1 MYSVY
6 HIDAFARAGQRSH
19 TSPAEEVIRD
29 LISLGVTVDSLYRI
43 LHTMDARQCMETLK
57 EYGEYYTHWS
67 KNGYILLSLHLI
79 IQFCNDYEST
89 LWLE

>member
-1 MYSVY
+1 MCANYTIIHTPVATGRVYSVY

-19 TSPAEEVIRD
+19 TSPAEEVIKD

-57 EYGEYYTHWS
+57 EYGEYPH
-67 KNGYILLSLHLI
+67 
-79 IQFCNDYEST
+79 
-89 LWLE
+89 